1 MPSILGIKRKK
12 KKRPRDGG
20 TASPITTATST
31 QDCHLPPAPM
41 LSAGPSAPT
50 SAQPKSYVVQHSERN
65 SGCVYIGGCVLPLM
79 EVKRMQIGN
88 LDYLYHQIIDHA
100 RVPVS
105 LEALIASTRTSTRAK
120 ADSGILGW
128 MQGIDECTR
137 AYQVAFDASV
147 CNAAAVQECTSI
159 RSEIIRYANEIC
171 HDRQRID
178 RTYIM
183 QVLHQRM
190 YNYATV
196 IAIESFE
203 PKLRDPCNKMCCGEA
218 SASEDETQRSECCK
232 TLRKLKRLLRDDIN
246 SAQKTMIGETAE
258 AL

>member
-1 MPSILGIKRKK
+1 MQLRTLEYLQREMATNAQVSVSMEVLV
-12 KKRPRDGG
+12 
-20 TASPITTATST
+20 TST
-31 QDCHLPPAPM
+31 CV
-41 LSAGPSAPT
+41 
-50 SAQPKSYVVQHSERN
+50 PK
-65 SGCVYIGGCVLPLM
+65 
-79 EVKRMQIGN
+79 
-88 LDYLYHQIIDHA
+88 
-100 RVPVS
+100 
-105 LEALIASTRTSTRAK
+105 RAK
-120 ADSGILGW
+120 AYSGIPMW
-128 MQGIDECTR
+128 IEGIDECTR

>member
-1 MPSILGIKRKK
+1 M
-12 KKRPRDGG
+12 
-20 TASPITTATST
+20 
-31 QDCHLPPAPM
+31 
-41 LSAGPSAPT
+41 
-50 SAQPKSYVVQHSERN
+50 
-65 SGCVYIGGCVLPLM
+65 LPLM

-137 AYQVAFDASV
+137 AYQAAFNASV

-171 HDRQRID
+171 HDRQRMD
-178 RTYIM
+178 RTDIM
-183 QVLHQRM
+183 DMLHQRM
-190 YNYATV
+190 HNYATM